1 MRLVLVAV
9 TAALARQLINTQR
22 IVDVVRIRSDRM
34 PMRKVGRRQQQPV
47 MVVLLLLL
55 LLLLEVLVMMGVMRR
70 IVVLLARRR
79 WRRMKRMVMR
89 MMVVMNRVMRMTR
102 SGRTRPRQHVVQ
114 SKR

>member
-47 MVVLLLLL
+47 MVVLLLL

>member
-34 PMRKVGRRQQQPV
+34 PMRKVGRWQQQPV
-47 MVVLLLLL
+47 MVVLLLL

-79 WRRMKRMVMR
+79 WRRMKRMMMR